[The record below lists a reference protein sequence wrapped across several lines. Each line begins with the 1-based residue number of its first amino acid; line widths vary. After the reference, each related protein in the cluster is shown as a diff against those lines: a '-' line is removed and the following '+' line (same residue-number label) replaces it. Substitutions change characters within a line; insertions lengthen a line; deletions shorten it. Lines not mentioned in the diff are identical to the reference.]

1 MDMNI
6 VVSNPFYFFSLNI
19 KGEIMKEYPEV
30 FQAITL
36 NVAWCYRACSLYS
49 KSSEFFLRKRYPKS

>member
-1 MDMNI
+1 
-6 VVSNPFYFFSLNI
+6 
-19 KGEIMKEYPEV
+19 MKEYPEV

-49 KSSEFFLRKRYPKS
+49 KSFCEKETQKVKFNVKICISNP